1 MDIINPT
8 HDSNR
13 PFSFPTSADTNQPS
27 GGLSKYH
34 TQIIIDHEGRH
45 SWFTPT
51 SFISTCKLNV
61 RYFPFDRQE
70 CIMKFGSWTFQM
82 NDLDV
87 VGDSNPIVTN
97 QLLRNAE
104 WDLMSVKEERNVN
117 QYACC
122 AFPFSD
128 LTIKLVIRR
137 RPLFYIFNLMIPCF
151 IIIAMVLMGFLLP
164 PESGERTTLS
174 ITVLLA
180 MAVFLQLQAE
190 HLPRNSEQIPLLGIF
205 YITVMAEVG
214 LSLMAT
220 CYVLN
225 IFHKNPG
232 VHIVPMSPLVSGFFI
247 ETMAPLLRLSPLTP
261 EWSSNDAERDR
272 PTTRLN
278 GLANPSALSD
288 TQVHL
293 LGETSERVEISETVR
308 AVPGGIG
315 RPIRSIRPRY
325 SPTKRPLSS
334 SASASFIGATDC
346 SSPAPKVPHCCTVLA
361 DKFKEQRLIRLDQER
376 WRYLALV
383 LDRIFFI
390 LFVITIFTST
400 VLIYS
405 QVKFEI
411 WARNHWMVK
420 TYWLLQLSFKTTSL
434 TLHEKLQFYA
444 GVFLLYNLRP
454 QSKSGQET
462 HSSFERDFSQ

>member
-1 MDIINPT
+1 MRIEKTRIQT
-8 HDSNR
+8 LASQL
-13 PFSFPTSADTNQPS
+13 SFLPSLHTFISKPTSADTHQPS

-34 TQIIIDHEGRH
+34 TQIIIDHEGH
-45 SWFTPT
+45 NSWFTPA
-51 SFISTCKLNV
+51 SFISTCKINV

-70 CIMKFGSWTFQM
+70 CVMKFGSWTFQV
-82 NDLDV
+82 NDLDI
-87 VGDSNPIVTN
+87 VGDSNPILTN
-97 QLLRNAE
+97 QLLRSAE
-104 WDLMSVKEERNVN
+104 WDLLSVQEERNVK
-117 QYACC
+117 QYRCC
-122 AFPFSD
+122 VFPFSD

-137 RPLFYIFNLMIPCF
+137 RPLFYIFNLVIPCF

-232 VHIVPMSPLVSGFFI
+232 VHIVPMSPLVSWFFLDR
-247 ETMAPLLRLSPLTP
+247 MAPLLRLTP
-261 EWSSNDAERDR
+261 
-272 PTTRLN
+272 PTTELTSYDADRSCPKTRTS
-278 GLANPSALSD
+278 GLANPSALSE

-293 LGETSERVEISETVR
+293 VGQTSERVEISESVHTP
-308 AVPGGIG
+308 PGNVG
-315 RPIRSIRPRY
+315 RLSRSVRPRY
-325 SPTKRPLSS
+325 LPFKRPLSNS
-334 SASASFIGATDC
+334 TSATLVSGADN
-346 SSPAPKVPHCCTVLA
+346 SSPSSRTPHCCSILVEKA
-361 DKFKEQRLIRLDQER
+361 KQKRLIRLDQER

-383 LDRIFFI
+383 LDRIFFF
-390 LFVITIFTST
+390 LFIITMLIST

-405 QVKFEI
+405 QVRFD
-411 WARNHWMVK
+411 
-420 TYWLLQLSFKTTSL
+420 L
-434 TLHEKLQFYA
+434 
-444 GVFLLYNLRP
+444 
-454 QSKSGQET
+454 
-462 HSSFERDFSQ
+462 

>member
-1 MDIINPT
+1 
-8 HDSNR
+8 
-13 PFSFPTSADTNQPS
+13 
-27 GGLSKYH
+27 
-34 TQIIIDHEGRH
+34 
-45 SWFTPT
+45 
-51 SFISTCKLNV
+51 
-61 RYFPFDRQE
+61 
-70 CIMKFGSWTFQM
+70 MKFGSWTFQI
-82 NDLDV
+82 NDLDI

-97 QLLRNAE
+97 QLLRSAE
-104 WDLMSVKEERNVN
+104 WDLLSVLEERNVK
-117 QYACC
+117 QYRCC

-232 VHIVPMSPLVSGFFI
+232 VHIVPMSPLVSRFFLD
-247 ETMAPLLRLSPLTP
+247 TMAPLLRLSP
-261 EWSSNDAERDR
+261 
-272 PTTRLN
+272 PTTEWTPYDADRMRPNARPN

-293 LGETSERVEISETVR
+293 VGQTSERVEINESVHTP
-308 AVPGGIG
+308 PGSVS
-315 RPIRSIRPRY
+315 RLNRSIRARY
-325 SPTKRPLSS
+325 LPVKRPLSNAT
-334 SASASFIGATDC
+334 SATLIGGSDN
-346 SSPAPKVPHCCTVLA
+346 SSPNPRTSHCCSVLVEKA
-361 DKFKEQRLIRLDQER
+361 KQKRQIRLDQER

-383 LDRIFFI
+383 LDRIFFF
-390 LFVITIFTST
+390 LFIITIFIST

-405 QVKFEI
+405 QV
-411 WARNHWMVK
+411 
-420 TYWLLQLSFKTTSL
+420 
-434 TLHEKLQFYA
+434 QFD
-444 GVFLLYNLRP
+444 L
-454 QSKSGQET
+454 
-462 HSSFERDFSQ
+462 

>member
-1 MDIINPT
+1 
-8 HDSNR
+8 
-13 PFSFPTSADTNQPS
+13 
-27 GGLSKYH
+27 
-34 TQIIIDHEGRH
+34 
-45 SWFTPT
+45 
-51 SFISTCKLNV
+51 
-61 RYFPFDRQE
+61 
-70 CIMKFGSWTFQM
+70 MKFGSWTFQI
-82 NDLDV
+82 NDLDI

-97 QLLRNAE
+97 QLLRSAE
-104 WDLMSVKEERNVN
+104 WDLLSVKEERNVKL
-117 QYACC
+117 YGCC
-122 AFPFSD
+122 VFPFSD

-232 VHIVPMSPLVSGFFI
+232 VHIVPMNPLVSRFFLG
-247 ETMAPLLRLSPLTP
+247 TMAPLLRLSPPTP
-261 EWSSNDAERDR
+261 EWTPYDGDR
-272 PTTRLN
+272 IWTATRPS

-293 LGETSERVEISETVR
+293 IGQTSEKVEMTETIHTTPKGV
-308 AVPGGIG
+308 G
-315 RPIRSIRPRY
+315 RLTRSIRPRY
-325 SPTKRPLSS
+325 SPTKRPLSYAPS
-334 SASASFIGATDC
+334 TTLITGADNSFP
-346 SSPAPKVPHCCTVLA
+346 SPKTSHCCTVLSENSRQ
-361 DKFKEQRLIRLDQER
+361 KRLIRLDQER
-376 WRYLALV
+376 WRFLALV
-383 LDRIFFI
+383 LDRIFFF
-390 LFVITIFTST
+390 LFIITIFIST
-400 VLIYS
+400 VSIYS

-411 WARNHWMVK
+411 
-420 TYWLLQLSFKTTSL
+420 
-434 TLHEKLQFYA
+434 
-444 GVFLLYNLRP
+444 
-454 QSKSGQET
+454 
-462 HSSFERDFSQ
+462 